1 MDIEYFFYYCMNK
14 FRASQVKTTLHN
26 TGLPTKDE
34 NSIATA
40 LLFNV
45 KNTIPVF
52 ILSWFCWVD
61 RNPDHFPLYSFAQ
74 SKCKKSVYVVQSK
87 KIERLSYLNV
97 IN

>member
-52 ILSWFCWVD
+52 ILS
-61 RNPDHFPLYSFAQ
+61 
-74 SKCKKSVYVVQSK
+74 
-87 KIERLSYLNV
+87 
-97 IN
+97 

>member
-1 MDIEYFFYYCMNK
+1 MDIEYVFYYCMNK
-14 FRASQVKTTLHN
+14 FRASQVKITLHN

-52 ILSWFCWVD
+52 ILS
-61 RNPDHFPLYSFAQ
+61 
-74 SKCKKSVYVVQSK
+74 
-87 KIERLSYLNV
+87 
-97 IN
+97 